1 MANLQVRNFPDDL
14 HAALGMRAR
23 AEHSSMS
30 EYVTRVLR
38 RDLSRP
44 RFEEWAGRV
53 RRDNPVLRDFDTAQA
68 LAAARAEYDGDE
80 RFDR

>member
-1 MANLQVRNFPDDL
+1 
-14 HAALGMRAR
+14 
-23 AEHSSMS
+23 MS